1 MKRAIITTIAILL
14 SNFLYSQDPIFTQ
27 SFMIPESINSG
38 FFGSQGITR
47 AGGIHRV
54 QWPGLDF
61 SMNTQFIYVDGWV
74 ESINS
79 GIGFSLVK
87 HQESNTRYNLTQVNY
102 HHSLVF
108 QLNSFWYFRPSV
120 SAGLG
125 MKNFGFQNLLLE
137 DQINIFT
144 GVVNTSSI
152 DSSVLNERITFV
164 DFSTSV
170 LFHNEDSWFGLT
182 LRHLT
187 QPDIS
192 FTQQGNNAPLDM
204 FFSAHAA
211 YNLSRDLI
219 PIERLLG
226 NNSSLYGLFNYMKQG
241 QVSRLDLGF
250 QLGIDQLSFGVI
262 AVASPNKSQLN
273 DSFISSL
280 NFLVAVK
287 WENWKFSY
295 SQDFTTNKIGNTGGV
310 YEVSINYDFGSL
322 RRRRLAC
329 PRIF

>member
-1 MKRAIITTIAILL
+1 MKRSIITFLAVILA
-14 SNFLYSQDPIFTQ
+14 NFIYAQDPIFTQ
-27 SFMIPESINSG
+27 SFMMPESINSG
-38 FFGSQGITR
+38 FFGSQEITR

-54 QWPGLDF
+54 QWPGFNF
-61 SMNTQFIYVDGWV
+61 SMNTQFVYVDGWV
-74 ESINS
+74 ESMGS
-79 GIGFSLVK
+79 GIGVSLIQ
-87 HQESNTRYNLTQVNY
+87 HQENTTKYNFTQVNY

-120 SAGLG
+120 SVGLG
-125 MKNFGFQNLLLE
+125 MKSFGFQNLLLE

-164 DFSTSV
+164 DFATSV
-170 LFHNEDSWFGLT
+170 LFHNEDSWFGMT

-192 FTQQGNNAPLDM
+192 FTLQGNNAPLDM
-204 FFSAHAA
+204 FFSVHGA

-226 NNSSLYGLFNYMKQG
+226 NDSKLYGLFNYMKQG
-241 QVSRLDLGF
+241 QVSRIDLGL
-250 QLGIDQLSFGVI
+250 QLALDQLSFGV
-262 AVASPNKSQLN
+262 VTVTSPNKSELN
-273 DSFISSL
+273 DSLITSL
-280 NFLVAVK
+280 NFLIGVK
-287 WENWKFSY
+287 WEGWKFSY
-295 SQDFTTNKIGNTGGV
+295 SQDFTTSKIGNTGGI

-322 RRRRLAC
+322 RSRRLVC